1 MTEARDNLYDKNSSQ
16 PNRSSE
22 SAWMLQLFRKQDP
35 PGEIV
40 LDYNIPVNESFLPI
54 SEGRFLN
61 ISKLAFRSGWL
72 RAVCAIGAISSFPLF
87 EILTLNLVKTPHHPH
102 EYQYPY
108 HPADASHTLTSALSQ
123 TQGALEPT
131 VTHAPLNHSA
141 FLSNPDVLISFLT
154 GIFIGLMIIVP
165 VVIVTKLTLTLLY
178 AMMMMTNL
186 YLAHG
191 SKCVSLLRSPTNIAL
206 SKVSVK
212 LMWSGKFFSQIGA
225 MLAWSNVLSL
235 DFAPAEELL
244 STPKIL
250 IKYKMPDGDLTFPF
264 SLAGFEN
271 AEAAILFMELA
282 DRYVPEEVK
291 TSTFKLAF
299 EEREKLAHL
308 AQKDVHEEI
317 IASYG
322 RRNIEQQSVREKQ
335 ECPSVSEQK
344 AEQQESSVVQNA
356 QVDERNTEQGNPESD
371 RDEAKA
377 LIETLSA
384 VGNEYVGS
392 TVNLAQK
399 DTVCAER
406 TN

>member
-16 PNRSSE
+16 QNRSSE
-22 SAWMLQLFRKQDP
+22 SAWMLQLYRKQDP

-40 LDYNIPVNESFLPI
+40 LDYNIPVNETFLPI

-72 RAVCAIGAISSFPLF
+72 RAVCAIGAISSFPLI
-87 EILTLNLVKTPHHPH
+87 EILTLNLVKTPHHLH
-102 EYQYPY
+102 EYPY
-108 HPADASHTLTSALSQ
+108 HQVSASQTLTSALTQ

-131 VTHAPLNHSA
+131 VIHAPHHHSA
-141 FLSNPDVLISFLT
+141 FLSNPDVGISFLT

-165 VVIVTKLTLTLLY
+165 VVIVTKLILTLIY
-178 AMMMMTNL
+178 SMMMMANL

-206 SKVSVK
+206 SKVSIK
-212 LMWSGKFFSQIGA
+212 LMWSGKLFSQNGA

-235 DFAPAEELL
+235 DFAPDEELL

-250 IKYKMPDGDLTFPF
+250 IKYKMPEGDLIFPF
-264 SLAGFEN
+264 SLAGFDN
-271 AEAAILFMELA
+271 AEEAILFMELA

-291 TSTFKLAF
+291 TSAFKHAYV
-299 EEREKLAHL
+299 ERERLAHL

-322 RRNIEQQSVREKQ
+322 SKNIEQQTVTEKQ
-335 ECPSVSEQK
+335 GCASVGEQTAEQK
-344 AEQQESSVVQNA
+344 EPSAVQNA
-356 QVDERNTEQGNPESD
+356 QLGEKDTERNNAKSE

-384 VGNEYVGS
+384 VENEYAGS